1 MAPICIPAF
10 GPVGLVRMPQK
21 GDKVQTWSTSNKK
34 WLEGTVEDVLAE
46 AYSSGTLAFPKGSV
60 RIRVSAGLRYVKP
73 ENMVSVKLALYVMV
87 VAPGAGTGLNGEVY
101 KELGEDVQIRVEL
114 CGSRGANYDRYPE
127 CWQNGKPAPNLETF
141 AKELLAKPLGD
152 VLVLGSRG
160 GQVVLPRF
168 WRKLG
173 DQIPPAV
180 VINGGCA
187 MNLPGPKIAWP
198 QQAVT
203 IMLMGAEDFFKGQ
216 KSSAEYLAASKSYVP
231 PNSRTA
237 ILYVRQMQHMP
248 QKALLQLVLRPL
260 VMAAA
265 KWKYS
270 KICPEEQLHDLAALL
285 EDESWSG
292 SLFILVGTTWKE
304 STFGPLEE
312 SPKKTKTSSQEKVD
326 EENKPVQVTRRA
338 ELRALLK
345 AAVVE
350 STPKGGSGFLRART
364 TSQAMRQTLT
374 ESTDVSEGRHEAA
387 KELRQLAKLEAQ
399 KVAELEA
406 DIALKEKE
414 LLEMREQVAKVRKEE
429 LRLIKMAEAHEADVE
444 EAQKD
449 LISCPDSPLLAA
461 EDRSDDSP
469 KVQPLGARILVQGH

>member
-1 MAPICIPAF
+1 M
-10 GPVGLVRMPQK
+10 
-21 GDKVQTWSTSNKK
+21 WS
-34 WLEGTVEDVLAE
+34 
-46 AYSSGTLAFPKGSV
+46 GSV
-60 RIRVSAGLRYVKP
+60 RIRVSTGLRYVKP
-73 ENMVSVKLALYVMV
+73 ENVVSLKLALYASRITAAKRISWESWEVVMV

-101 KELGEDVQIRVEL
+101 KELGEDVQTRVEM

-141 AKELLAKPLGD
+141 AKELLGKPLGD

-173 DQIPPAV
+173 DQVPPAV

-203 IMLMGAEDFFKGQ
+203 MMLMGAEDFFKGK
-216 KSSAEYLAASKSYVP
+216 KSSAEYLTASKSYVP

-265 KWKYS
+265 RWKYS
-270 KICPEEQLHDLAALL
+270 KTCPEEQLHQLTVQL

-292 SLFILVGTTWKE
+292 SLFILQGSVWKE
-304 STFGPLEE
+304 STFGPLDE
-312 SPKKTKTSSQEKVD
+312 SPKKKSKTAEAEA
-326 EENKPVQVTRRA
+326 EEESPLDTVQVTRFDAR
-338 ELRALLK
+338 LMLLC
-345 AAVVE
+345 
-350 STPKGGSGFLRART
+350 F
-364 TSQAMRQTLT
+364 
-374 ESTDVSEGRHEAA
+374 D
-387 KELRQLAKLEAQ
+387 
-399 KVAELEA
+399 
-406 DIALKEKE
+406 
-414 LLEMREQVAKVRKEE
+414 
-429 LRLIKMAEAHEADVE
+429 
-444 EAQKD
+444 
-449 LISCPDSPLLAA
+449 SC
-461 EDRSDDSP
+461 E
-469 KVQPLGARILVQGH
+469 

>member
-1 MAPICIPAF
+1 
-10 GPVGLVRMPQK
+10 MPQK
-21 GDKVQTWSTSNKK
+21 GDKVQTWSSSNKK
-34 WLEGTVEDVLAE
+34 WLEGTVEDVLTE
-46 AYSSGTLAFPKGSV
+46 AYSSGGLTMPKGSV
-60 RIRVSAGLRYVKP
+60 RIRVSTGLRYVKP
-73 ENMVSVKLALYVMV
+73 ENVVSLKLALYVMV

-101 KELGEDVQIRVEL
+101 KELGEDVQTRVEM

-141 AKELLAKPLGD
+141 AKELLGKPLGD

-173 DQIPPAV
+173 DQVPPAV

-203 IMLMGAEDFFKGQ
+203 MMLMGAEDFFKGK
-216 KSSAEYLAASKSYVP
+216 KSSAEYLTASKSYVP

-265 KWKYS
+265 RWKYS
-270 KICPEEQLHDLAALL
+270 KTCPEEQLHQLTVQL

-292 SLFILVGTTWKE
+292 SLFILQGSVWKE
-304 STFGPLEE
+304 STFGPLDE
-312 SPKKTKTSSQEKVD
+312 SPKKKSKTAETEA
-326 EENKPVQVTRRA
+326 EESALDTVQVTRRA
-338 ELRALLK
+338 ELRSLFR
-345 AAVVE
+345 AAVVDV
-350 STPKGGSGFLRART
+350 TPKGGSGFLRART
-364 TSQAMRQTLT
+364 TSKAMRQTLT
-374 ESTDVSEGRHEAA
+374 ESTNASEGRLEAA
-387 KELRQLAKLEAQ
+387 RELRQLAKLEAQ
-399 KVAELEA
+399 RVAEIEA
-406 DIALKEKE
+406 NIAQKEKE
-414 LLEMREQVAKVRKEE
+414 LLEMREQVAKARKEE
-429 LRLIKMAEAHEADVE
+429 LRLIKMAEAHEVATND
-444 EAQKD
+444 EAHP
-449 LISCPDSPLLAA
+449 IPDSPVLSPQ
-461 EDRSDDSP
+461 DDDSP
-469 KVQPLGARILVQGH
+469 KVQPLGARILVPGLGH